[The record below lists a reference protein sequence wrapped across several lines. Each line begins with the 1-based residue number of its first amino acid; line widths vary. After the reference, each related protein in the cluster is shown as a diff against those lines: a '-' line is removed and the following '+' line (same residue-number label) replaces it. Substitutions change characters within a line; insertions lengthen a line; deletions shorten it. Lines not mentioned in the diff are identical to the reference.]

1 MPGVRTKI
9 LMIGD
14 RYFLCEEE
22 RKYRMNLKEQLKKV
36 MDDQE
41 KLERKKDKFL
51 EEEIASENLEES
63 VSKPEEHVPDFG
75 TEQKEE
81 NNPYMFDGNE
91 S

>member
-41 KLERKKDKFL
+41 KLEDLFEKQ
-51 EEEIASENLEES
+51 A
-63 VSKPEEHVPDFG
+63 
-75 TEQKEE
+75 QK
-81 NNPYMFDGNE
+81 N